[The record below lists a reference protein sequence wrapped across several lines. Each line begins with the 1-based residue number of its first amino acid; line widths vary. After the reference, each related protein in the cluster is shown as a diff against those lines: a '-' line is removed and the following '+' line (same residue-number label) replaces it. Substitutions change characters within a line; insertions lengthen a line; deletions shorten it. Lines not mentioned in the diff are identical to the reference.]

1 MSTGTK
7 EELEAAITEAKQ
19 KLTDA
24 EAALFIFESS
34 AENNVF
40 DTLENALYQ
49 IEEKLCDQAREDCEG
64 SHNCGAET
72 YAQEFIVAGVHYLGT
87 LKCEYGRHDKTYY
100 FLDEREF
107 SCEEIKTTTYLPP
120 TIEMIPVESS
130 NLLGFGHDSVKT
142 LRVWFKNGTRYDYI
156 GLPESDFFDLVN
168 AESAGKA
175 YNALMKERGIKGVK
189 L

>member
-1 MSTGTK
+1 MAFHESAKTK
-7 EELEAAITEAKQ
+7 AIA
-19 KLTDA
+19 
-24 EAALFIFESS
+24 
-34 AENNVF
+34 
-40 DTLENALYQ
+40 
-49 IEEKLCDQAREDCEG
+49 
-64 SHNCGAET
+64 AET
-72 YAQEFIVAGVHYLGT
+72 VTSSGPATVT
-87 LKCEYGRHDKTYY
+87 
-100 FLDEREF
+100 
-107 SCEEIKTTTYLPP
+107 EEPLFPVNPATYLPP
-120 TIEMIPVESS
+120 AIEMIPVESS